1 MGESNISEM
10 IDFNQESQQFN
21 NSSSASKIKISSRK
35 EQELKNK
42 DHKIEV
48 ENDSSLDRDDNND
61 QVSYS

>member
-1 MGESNISEM
+1 MEESNISEM

-21 NSSSASKIKISSRK
+21 NSSSASKVKNSSRK

-42 DHKIEV
+42 DQKIEV

>member
-1 MGESNISEM
+1 M

-21 NSSSASKIKISSRK
+21 NSSSASKVKNSTRK

-42 DHKIEV
+42 DQKIEV

>member
-42 DHKIEV
+42 DQKIEV

>member
-1 MGESNISEM
+1 MEESNISEM

-21 NSSSASKIKISSRK
+21 NSSSASKVKNSTRK

-42 DHKIEV
+42 DQKIEV